1 MEETYHSNTALLEKM
16 DSSMVDLENE
26 GGMLNQVLSK
36 HHQHYEENE
45 MQELEKI
52 KPKRKSLLNKI

>member
-26 GGMLNQVLSK
+26 GGMLNQVLTK
-36 HHQHYEENE
+36 HKKHYLENE
-45 MQELEKI
+45 MQEFE

>member
-36 HHQHYEENE
+36 HH
-45 MQELEKI
+45 
-52 KPKRKSLLNKI
+52 